1 MLSMSERMSY
11 PLMRAVPDVGGKSPV
26 RIDLQRKEGVN
37 KTRARDPFWLL
48 IFFGLVMNNV
58 RRRRSSWLN
67 IMVN

>member
-37 KTRARDPFWLL
+37 KTRARDPSWLL
-48 IFFGLVMNNV
+48 IFLV
-58 RRRRSSWLN
+58 W
-67 IMVN
+67 